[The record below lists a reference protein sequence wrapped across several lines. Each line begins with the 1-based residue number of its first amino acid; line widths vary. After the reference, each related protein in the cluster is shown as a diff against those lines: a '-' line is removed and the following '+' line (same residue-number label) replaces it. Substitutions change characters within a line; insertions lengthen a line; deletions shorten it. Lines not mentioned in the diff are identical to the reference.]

1 MLNAAERSEPT
12 MGQPAAKQGDQIVA
26 TDIHI
31 VIIPGTPPVP
41 TPLPHPFMGII
52 DGELSSDVNI
62 MGMPAA
68 TVDSTATNTPSH
80 IPQGGPFQTP
90 PSNKGTIKL
99 GSATVKINGKMAARN
114 GDMAMTCNDP
124 SDLPGGQVIA
134 VGTVMI
140 GG

>member
-1 MLNAAERSEPT
+1 
-12 MGQPAAKQGDQIVA
+12 MGQPAAKQGDQIMA

-31 VIIPGTPPVP
+31 VMIPAAPSPIP
-41 TPLPHPFMGII
+41 TPLPHPFVGII
-52 DGELSSDVNI
+52 DGGLSSDVNI

-68 TVDSTATNTPSH
+68 TVDSTASNTPPH
-80 IPQGGPFQTP
+80 IPQGGPFQSP
-90 PSNKGTIKL
+90 PSNKATIKL

-124 SDLPGGQVIA
+124 SDMPTGTVMA